1 MISFLLMN
9 WRTVAIAVVLAGA
22 GITVGVTKW
31 QLSHV
36 RAELAEVQA
45 NYKVL
50 SVAAQECTDSVA
62 KMEEA
67 EKRASKNAQ
76 EAIKSARVYADK
88 QKQSAAS
95 IARSEKP
102 EGGSDYE
109 STQELVNSAIRGSL

>member
-9 WRTVAIAVVLAGA
+9 WRTVALAVVLAGA

-36 RAELAEVQA
+36 RADLAEVQA

-109 STQELVNSAIRGSL
+109 ATVSLVNSAIRGSL